1 LERARAW
8 EWVKAPLFE
17 EGDRGVEP
25 LTLTTF

>member
-17 EGDRGVEP
+17 EGDRGVEKTKNF
-25 LTLTTF
+25 L